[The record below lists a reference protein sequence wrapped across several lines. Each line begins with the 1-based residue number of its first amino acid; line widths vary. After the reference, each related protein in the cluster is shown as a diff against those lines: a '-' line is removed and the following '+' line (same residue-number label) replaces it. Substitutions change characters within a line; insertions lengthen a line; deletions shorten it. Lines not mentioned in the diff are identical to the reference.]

1 MPVPLPLAVPA
12 AIATLAYLNA
22 RTGFSYDLRLLGPA
36 ARAASGLKTRLSND
50 KLNPFYDLEAYA
62 KGSLADKVY
71 LIFGGRKWTY
81 NDVYQNALRYGTWIK
96 AKYHVQAKEIVAMDF
111 MNSEN
116 YIFIWLGLW
125 SIGAKPAFINYNLTD
140 KALVHCI
147 NVSTA
152 RVLLVDPQVGD
163 NITQEVRDALPEVTI
178 SIFTPE
184 LENEAILTQP
194 IRVPNSDRSENN
206 MSSLSMIIFTS
217 GTTGLPKGAI
227 VSWNKV
233 VKASLIIP
241 GWNGFKE
248 TDIFYTSMPLYH
260 ASASILGAMMVMI
273 NGGTI
278 CIGRKFSTK
287 LFWEDCRSSKATV
300 IQYVGETCRYLLA
313 APPLLDPVTG
323 ETLDRK
329 NSVRMAFGN
338 GLRPDIWNRFKE
350 RFGISEIAE
359 FYTATEGTAGSWNF
373 SRNDFGKGAVG
384 RVGTLGRLLTGSGAV
399 LLELDWETEKPYRDP
414 KTGLCK
420 SVKAG
425 EPGEL
430 VFKLDPKD
438 ISTSFQGY
446 FNNKRANESKIAR
459 DVLTKGDAW
468 FRTGDMIIW
477 DDEGRSFF
485 SDRIGDTFRWK
496 AENVSTNEVSEAL
509 GLHPAVQEAN
519 VYGVEL
525 PHHDGR
531 AGCVALVLNTPV
543 TDSLMHELAHHCQQ
557 RLPKF
562 AVPVFLR
569 LMSDMG
575 VTGTNKQQKHH
586 LRMQGVDPDKVGG
599 DEVWWLQGGTYVR
612 FKRGDWEALRG
623 EKVKL

>member
-194 IRVPNSDRSENN
+194 IRVPNSDRSEND
-206 MSSLSMIIFTS
+206 MSSLAMIIFTS

-287 LFWEDCRSSKATV
+287 HFWEDCRSSKATV

-323 ETLDRK
+323 ENLDRK

-384 RVGTLGRLLTGSGAV
+384 RLGTLGRLITGFGAV

-446 FNNKRANESKIAR
+446 FNNKKANESKIVR

-586 LRMQGVDPDKVGG
+586 LRIQGVDPDKVGG

-612 FKRGDWEALRG
+612 FQRGDWEALRG
-623 EKVKL
+623 EKAKL